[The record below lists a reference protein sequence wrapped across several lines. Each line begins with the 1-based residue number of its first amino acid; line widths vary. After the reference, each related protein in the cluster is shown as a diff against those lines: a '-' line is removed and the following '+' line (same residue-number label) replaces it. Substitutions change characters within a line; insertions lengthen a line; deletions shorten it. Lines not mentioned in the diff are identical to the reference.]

1 MDSTRSTTS
10 MFPQSVVVG
19 FVALAIVLLSLAI
32 VGQIGILPFSS
43 TSNSGA
49 QLVPAVRPFSEANAE
64 GLAMYFESERGSLA
78 LTPSTAAGMA
88 AYHESE
94 WTTAVKAERSQV
106 GLAIYRASE
115 WTAALEAPS
124 LEAGLA
130 AYRDSE
136 RSAFSNPG
144 AISRE
149 HGLAIYRA
157 SERDSAGSEDGP
169 TGWELYRASE
179 QGR

>member
-32 VGQIGILPFSS
+32 VGQIGILPFST
-43 TSNSGA
+43 TSNNSA
-49 QLVPAVRPFSEANAE
+49 QLVSAVRPFSAANPE

-78 LTPSTAAGMA
+78 LAPSTSAGMA

-94 WTTAVKAERSQV
+94 WAAAVEAESSQV
-106 GLAIYRASE
+106 GLGIYHTSE
-115 WTAALEAPS
+115 WTAAVETPS
-124 LEAGLA
+124 LEAGFA
-130 AYRDSE
+130 AYRESE
-136 RSAFSNPG
+136 RSDFSNPG
-144 AISRE
+144 AVARE
-149 HGLAIYRA
+149 QGLAIYRA
-157 SERDSAGSEDGP
+157 SERGATGSDEALP
-169 TGWELYRASE
+169 GWSIYRDSE